1 MNIYTSLIDQLAL
14 IFNELEHLDCEEV
27 SEDIKSAI
35 KKLEVIKENHCGC
48 GSEIDPNSDIINY
61 RTMNI
66 YAIQFSN
73 GVETSSDLNVIE
85 RKAKKYAEQ
94 KKTAT
99 ITENGNEIGW
109 IGEDLTKRKGWG
121 WYIKK

>member
-1 MNIYTSLIDQLAL
+1 
-14 IFNELEHLDCEEV
+14 
-27 SEDIKSAI
+27 
-35 KKLEVIKENHCGC
+35 
-48 GSEIDPNSDIINY
+48 
-61 RTMNI
+61 MNI

-99 ITENGNEIGW
+99 ITENGKEIGW
-109 IGEDLTKRKGWG
+109 IGEDLTQRKGWG
-121 WYIKK
+121 WYIQK

>member
-1 MNIYTSLIDQLAL
+1 MVLSILFRT
-14 IFNELEHLDCEEV
+14 FV
-27 SEDIKSAI
+27 
-35 KKLEVIKENHCGC
+35 GTM
-48 GSEIDPNSDIINY
+48 INY
-61 RTMNI
+61 RTMVI

-73 GVETSSDLNVIE
+73 SVETSSDLNVIE

-109 IGEDLTKRKGWG
+109 IGEDLTQRKGWG
-121 WYIKK
+121 WNIKK

>member
-1 MNIYTSLIDQLAL
+1 M
-14 IFNELEHLDCEEV
+14 
-27 SEDIKSAI
+27 
-35 KKLEVIKENHCGC
+35 
-48 GSEIDPNSDIINY
+48 INY
-61 RTMNI
+61 RTMVI

-73 GVETSSDLNVIE
+73 GVETSSNLNVIE